1 MIQPEFFDALVLLII
16 AIGVVL
22 AALRIRSDFRA
33 GPRFPDTPTNT
44 AAPVPIVGAAKRNS
58 AKK

>member
-1 MIQPEFFDALVLLII
+1 MIQPEFFDALVLIII

-22 AALRIRSDFRA
+22 AALRIRSDFRS
-33 GPRFPDTPTNT
+33 GPRFPDTPTPAT
-44 AAPVPIVGAAKRNS
+44 STVKAAKRKS